1 MPGVRVD
8 ANVGGS
14 DAGMNASSDPGSA
27 LLEVRGLSKSFGT
40 LRALQE
46 VDFTLR
52 AGEIHALLGENGAGK
67 STLIKAVTGVFPR
80 DAGIVRLGG
89 AEVAPRSAKAAV
101 DAGIATVYQEVNLLL
116 NLSVAQNLYLG
127 RQPTRFGLVREA
139 EMRRCATALL
149 AEFDLHIDVAE
160 PLGNYSVAVQH
171 IAAIARAVDQSA
183 RVLIL
188 DEPTASLD
196 RHEVEILFA
205 VMRKLALRGIG
216 VVFVTHFL
224 DQVYEICDRIT
235 VLRNGRL
242 IGERTDR
249 RTAADRID
257 PHDARPRTRRDHQR
271 ARGGAGAAGRE
282 RSARASKTMARP
294 DMLRRSISRF
304 AAARWLASRACSA
317 RGAPKPR
324 GWCLAPSAPT
334 AAAPRVEGKPVRL
347 QSPRDAVAH
356 GFGYC
361 PEERKTEGI
370 IADLT
375 VRENIVLALQA
386 KRGLAKPLSRSEQE
400 EIALRFIKL
409 LDIRPPE
416 PERPIGLLSGGNQ
429 QKVLL
434 ARWLATA
441 PRVLV
446 LDEPTRGIDVGA
458 HAEIIRLIRELCDD
472 GLALLVISSELDEIV
487 TYSDR
492 VIVLRDRAHI
502 DELEGEAIDVSNI
515 LAAIAA
521 ASTAGAEAG
530 PS

>member
-8 ANVGGS
+8 ASVGGS
-14 DAGMNASSDPGSA
+14 NAGMNANSDPGRA

-80 DAGIVRLGG
+80 DGGIVRLGG

-160 PLGNYSVAVQH
+160 PLGNYSIAVQH
-171 IAAIARAVDQSA
+171 ITAIARAVDQSA

-242 IGERTDR
+242 IGERA
-249 RTAADRID
+249 TAELPRIELI
-257 PHDARPRTRRDHQR
+257 RMML
-271 ARGGAGAAGRE
+271 GRE
-282 RSARASKTMARP
+282 LAETTSERAAAQGRRVGEICARFENYGKAGCIAP
-294 DMLRRSISRF
+294 FDLALRRGEVVGLAGLLGSGRTET
-304 AAARWLASRACSA
+304 ARLVFGAERADSGSA
-317 RGAPKPR
+317 
-324 GWCLAPSAPT
+324 T
-334 AAAPRVEGKPVRL
+334 VEGKPVRL

-386 KRGLAKPLSRSEQE
+386 KRGLAKPLSGSEQE
-400 EIALRFIKL
+400 EIALRFIRL

-492 VIVLRDRAHI
+492 VIVLRDRSHI

>member
-139 EMRRCATALL
+139 EMRRCATELL

-242 IGERTDR
+242 IGERTTAELPRIELIRMMLGRELAETTSERAAAQVRQVGEICARFENYGKAGYVAPFDLALR
-249 RTAADRID
+249 RGEVVGLGG
-257 PHDARPRTRRDHQR
+257 PARL
-271 ARGGAGAAGRE
+271 GAHRNRAAGVWR
-282 RSARASKTMARP
+282 
-294 DMLRRSISRF
+294 
-304 AAARWLASRACSA
+304 RAC
-317 RGAPKPR
+317 RQR
-324 GWCLAPSAPT
+324 Q
-334 AAAPRVEGKPVRL
+334 RHHR
-347 QSPRDAVAH
+347 R
-356 GFGYC
+356 
-361 PEERKTEGI
+361 
-370 IADLT
+370 
-375 VRENIVLALQA
+375 QA
-386 KRGLAKPLSRSEQE
+386 GP
-400 EIALRFIKL
+400 
-409 LDIRPPE
+409 
-416 PERPIGLLSGGNQ
+416 
-429 QKVLL
+429 
-434 ARWLATA
+434 
-441 PRVLV
+441 
-446 LDEPTRGIDVGA
+446 
-458 HAEIIRLIRELCDD
+458 
-472 GLALLVISSELDEIV
+472 
-487 TYSDR
+487 
-492 VIVLRDRAHI
+492 
-502 DELEGEAIDVSNI
+502 
-515 LAAIAA
+515 AAIAA
-521 ASTAGAEAG
+521 
-530 PS
+530 